1 MQFNEINPSPRLLM
15 CPGPVAAEPRVLRAM
30 ATPIIGQFDPEFT
43 AMMNET
49 MEMNAVCSRPRTSRP
64 IW

>member
-30 ATPIIGQFDPEFT
+30 ATPIIGQFEIGR
-43 AMMNET
+43 ASCRER
-49 MEMNAVCSRPRTSRP
+49 V
-64 IW
+64 